1 MHPEDL
7 NNPAI
12 PEKERQH
19 RVRAAEWAGWAIFFI
34 GGFGTASWA
43 PLIPLLRERLAIDD
57 GTLGLLLFCVGCGSL
72 VTLPFSGKAAAMWGC
87 RRVLVTAATIFT
99 FTLFGLSQV
108 SSLPLAV
115 MLVLLFGACMGSID
129 TCINIQ
135 AVIIEQAAH
144 RLIMSRMQAFWSI
157 GGFTG
162 AGVSA
167 IWMKVLGLSATLSTL
182 IACACMLLL
191 LLGSYRYYLPYGGA
205 GNGKLFA
212 WPRGVVILL
221 GLVTLIAF
229 LMEGAMMDWSGVFLT
244 TARSLD
250 LSLAGTAFAVF
261 SAAMLL
267 VRFTGDALIMRL
279 GQRRIIYAG
288 AVLAFIGF
296 LAIILAPQL
305 PLLYTGF
312 FLVGVGCANVVPV
325 FYSMMGRQKV
335 MPVNEAVPAVST
347 MGYLGVLMGP
357 AFIGFLVQA
366 TSIVD
371 AFAFLASLLLI
382 EIMLAYAIFRQQ
394 D

>member
-1 MHPEDL
+1 
-7 NNPAI
+7 
-12 PEKERQH
+12 
-19 RVRAAEWAGWAIFFI
+19 
-34 GGFGTASWA
+34 
-43 PLIPLLRERLAIDD
+43 
-57 GTLGLLLFCVGCGSL
+57 
-72 VTLPFSGKAAAMWGC
+72 
-87 RRVLVTAATIFT
+87 
-99 FTLFGLSQV
+99 
-108 SSLPLAV
+108 
-115 MLVLLFGACMGSID
+115 
-129 TCINIQ
+129 
-135 AVIIEQAAH
+135 
-144 RLIMSRMQAFWSI
+144 
-157 GGFTG
+157 
-162 AGVSA
+162 
-167 IWMKVLGLSATLSTL
+167 
-182 IACACMLLL
+182 
-191 LLGSYRYYLPYGGA
+191 
-205 GNGKLFA
+205 
-212 WPRGVVILL
+212 
-221 GLVTLIAF
+221 
-229 LMEGAMMDWSGVFLT
+229 MEGAMMDWSGVFLT
-244 TARSLD
+244 TARGLD